1 MRSTMTSM
9 PLRRAVLA
17 VALTAWIAGACAGGD
32 AVGWTHAAI
41 PAQNATTA
49 ALLPTDAAELPD
61 VDAATFDRLLA
72 QLRGTPVVVN
82 VWGSWC
88 GPCRQEA
95 PLLAD
100 AADRYGSRVQFL
112 GIDILDSRASARAFM
127 QQFGWR
133 YPSLYDATAAVR
145 DHLGLLG
152 QPDTL
157 FYDASGSLAFRW
169 PGPLTASVLDRRIRA
184 LLGTS

>member
-1 MRSTMTSM
+1 MA
-9 PLRRAVLA
+9 LRRAVLA
-17 VALTAWIAGACAGGD
+17 VALTAWTAAGPCSNG
-32 AVGWTHAAI
+32 AVPDHGRPVSAI
-41 PAQNATTA
+41 RAHNATTA
-49 ALLPTDAAELPD
+49 PLLPTDAAELPD
-61 VDAATFDRLLA
+61 VDPASFDRLLA
-72 QLRGTPVVVN
+72 QLRGTAVVVN

-100 AADRYGSRVQFL
+100 AAARYGSSVQFL
-112 GIDILDSRASARAFM
+112 GIDILDSRTSARAFM
-127 QQFGWR
+127 RQFGWR
-133 YPSLYDATAAVR
+133 YPSLFDATGAVR

-169 PGPLTASVLDRRIRA
+169 PGPLTASVLDRHVRA
-184 LLGTS
+184 LLGTV

>member
-1 MRSTMTSM
+1 MRSMR
-9 PLRRAVLA
+9 LRRAVLA
-17 VALTAWIAGACAGGD
+17 VALTASIAVACSSGDSGAGA
-32 AVGWTHAAI
+32 HAAI
-41 PAQNATTA
+41 PARNATTA

-61 VDAATFDRLLA
+61 IDPAAFDRLLA
-72 QLRGTPVVVN
+72 QLHGTPVVVN

-95 PLLAD
+95 PLLAS

-127 QQFGWR
+127 QRYGWR
-133 YPSLYDATAAVR
+133 YPSLYDATGAVR

-152 QPDTL
+152 QPDTV
-157 FYDASGSLAFRW
+157 FYDASGSIAFRW
-169 PGPLTASVLDRRIRA
+169 PGPLTASILDRHVRA
-184 LLGTS
+184 LLGS